1 MPLRCNG
8 RLPDHLLEFQCISSK
23 RHFSFFSLPGFHRS
37 GLSAWEMGSLLVLSS
52 PVNHSILV
60 TKKSPFHQDE
70 DSRFHLILHIHC
82 CIYLIG
88 YHGYPCSVT
97 GTPGFIYWTSINLAQ
112 KRTSLNFL
120 YPLPPFGLALTF
132 PSGTLFR
139 HCLESVALNVTS
151 RKLNVKKNM
160 LPFHG

>member
-1 MPLRCNG
+1 MHQLQKALQLF
-8 RLPDHLLEFQCISSK
+8 LPARISPFRTLCVGDGK
-23 RHFSFFSLPGFHRS
+23 PTRFIIAGQSFYS
-37 GLSAWEMGSLLVLSS
+37 G
-52 PVNHSILV
+52 N
-60 TKKSPFHQDE
+60 KKSPFHQDE